1 MFTNRSQIVHTVF
14 TNVKYTIIRKKERE
28 ENKMKLYKTKVIVK
42 DASGNSI
49 YRKLSYEELVEQIK
63 RYSTRLNRFNVVSH
77 LIGYNGAITEDDYNN
92 IIKLYKEN
100 LID

>member
-1 MFTNRSQIVHTVF
+1 
-14 TNVKYTIIRKKERE
+14 
-28 ENKMKLYKTKVIVK
+28 MKFYKTKVIVK
-42 DASGNSI
+42 DAR
-49 YRKLSYEELVEQIK
+49 RKLSYEELAEQIK
-63 RYSTRLNRFNVVSH
+63 RYSTRLNRFNVVSY

>member
-1 MFTNRSQIVHTVF
+1 MFTNCSQIVHTVF